1 MGWFLK
7 IVYITTVIITVK
19 NMNYKTLE
27 SSQKSEFTNRHIG
40 LTDSDIDTMIAVCG
54 VKTLDVLINQT
65 VPDNIRLQKDLNLP
79 TAMTESELSE
89 HMRYLARSNTYFKDI
104 IGQGYYGT
112 ITPNVILRN
121 VLENPGWYT
130 AYTPYQP
137 EISQGRLEAI
147 LNFQTMVAD
156 LCGLDI
162 ANASLLDEGTA
173 AAEAMTLARRQ
184 SKSSSNVF
192 FVDNLVH
199 PQTIDILIARAEP
212 LGIEIFVDN
221 RENAKG
227 DYFGA
232 VFQYPATD
240 GSATDLSDIIAS
252 LKAQQTIIAVATDLM
267 ALTLLKSPAEMGA
280 DIAFGSSQRFGV
292 PFGFGGPHAAFF
304 ATHDAFKRVMPGRL
318 VGVSKDSHGNM
329 AYRLTL
335 QTREQHI
342 KREKATSNICT
353 AQVLLAVMAGMYGVY
368 HGANGLKQIATKIHL
383 LARIFAQ
390 GLIDNGITL
399 ATDNFFDTILV
410 ETNEKTTQIH
420 AQAVKNQIN
429 LRHYSNSHIALS
441 FDETCDKNTVK
452 TLWSIFGI
460 HADFDALSEITCI
473 NNHLPQR
480 QTDFMTHAV
489 FNQYHSETEMMRY
502 LRKLMDK
509 DLALDR
515 AMIPLGSCTM
525 KLNAAS
531 EMIPVTL
538 PGFANIHPFR
548 PFDQVSGY
556 LTMIEHLEDYLSDIT
571 GFHAVSL
578 QPNSGA
584 AGEYAGLMAIRGF
597 HHHNGDTHRNICL
610 IPTSA
615 HGTNPASAVMA
626 GMQVIA
632 VGCDD
637 NGNIDMKDL
646 NAKAEHYKNNLS
658 CLMITYPSTHGVFET
673 NIKDICQIIH
683 HHGGRVYMDGANMN
697 AQVGITSPAFIGAD
711 VCHLNLHKTFCIPHG
726 GGGPG
731 VGPIGVTKE
740 LAPFLPGHRALKN
753 APKRH
758 KREYSPVSSAPFG
771 SAAILTISYAYIR
784 MTSYDG
790 LLQSTQAAILS
801 ANYIAKRLEAHYPI
815 LYKGHNGFVAHECI
829 LDIRPI
835 KETTGVSV
843 DDIAKRLAD
852 YGFHAPTMSWPVI
865 GTLMVEP
872 TESESLVE
880 LDRFCDAMIAI
891 KAEIDGIT
899 QGKYTH
905 EHSPL
910 ANAPHTAFSV
920 TGEHWDKPYSRHQAA
935 YPTGYNPNKY
945 WASVGR
951 VDNVYGDRNVIC
963 SCPSMSEY

>member
-1 MGWFLK
+1 
-7 IVYITTVIITVK
+7 
-19 NMNYKTLE
+19 MNYKTLE
-27 SSQKSEFTNRHIG
+27 NNQSHEFTKRHIG
-40 LTDSDIDTMIAVCG
+40 ITDTDIEKMVAVCG
-54 VKTLDVLINQT
+54 VDSLDSLIDKT
-65 VPDNIRLQKDLNLP
+65 VPDTIRSLKNLQLP
-79 TAMTESELSE
+79 KAMTEAELSLY
-89 HMRYLARSNTYFKDI
+89 MRDLAQKNSTFKDM

-147 LNFQTMVAD
+147 LNFQTMIAD

-184 SKSSSNVF
+184 SKSQSNVF
-192 FVDNLVH
+192 FVDSLVH

-212 LGIEIFVDN
+212 LGIEIKIDN
-221 RENAKG
+221 RDMATG

-240 GSATDLSDIIAS
+240 GSIVDLSDIIVQ
-252 LKAQQTIIAVATDLM
+252 LKEKNTIIAVATDLM
-267 ALTLLKSPAEMGA
+267 ALTLLKSPADMGV
-280 DIAFGSSQRFGV
+280 DIAFGTSQRFGV
-292 PFGFGGPHAAFF
+292 PLGYGGPHAAFF

-318 VGVSKDSHGNM
+318 VGVSKDSHGNI

-342 KREKATSNICT
+342 KRDKATSNICT

-368 HGANGLKQIATKIHL
+368 HGSQGLKDIATKIHL
-383 LARIFAQ
+383 LTRIFAHGIKDA
-390 GLIDNGITL
+390 GLKINTEK
-399 ATDNFFDTILV
+399 FFDTLV
-410 ETNEKTTQIH
+410 IETGSNTAQIH
-420 AQAVKNQIN
+420 AESIKHNIN
-429 LRHYSNSHIALS
+429 LRVYSDTQIGIS
-441 FDETCDKNTVK
+441 FDETCNSDTVK
-452 TLWSIFGI
+452 TLWKIFGI
-460 HADFDALSEITCI
+460 TADFDVLAETITFNDALPKRHSE
-473 NNHLPQR
+473 
-480 QTDFMTHAV
+480 FMTHTI
-489 FNQYHSETEMMRY
+489 FNAYHNETDMMRY

-548 PFDQVSGY
+548 PLDQVSGY
-556 LTMIEHLEDYLSDIT
+556 LTMIENLEDYLADIT
-571 GFHAVSL
+571 GFDAVSL

-597 HHHNGDTHRNICL
+597 HHSTGDTHRNICL
-610 IPTSA
+610 IPSSA
-615 HGTNPASAVMA
+615 HGTNPASAIMA

-632 VGCDD
+632 IACDE
-637 NGNIDMKDL
+637 NGNIDVIDL
-646 NAKAEHYKNNLS
+646 KLKAEHHKDNLS

-673 NIKDICQIIH
+673 NIKDICKIIH
-683 HHGGRVYMDGANMN
+683 DCGGRVYMDGANMN
-697 AQVGITSPAFIGAD
+697 AQVGLTSPGLIGAD

-731 VGPIGVTKE
+731 VGPIGVTAE
-740 LAPFLPGHRALKN
+740 LAPFLAGHRHLNN
-753 APKRH
+753 APQRH
-758 KREYSPVSSAPFG
+758 KRTFSPVSAAPFG
-771 SAAILTISYAYIR
+771 SAGILAISYAYIR
-784 MTSYDG
+784 MTSHDG
-790 LLQSTQAAILS
+790 LLQSTKVAILS
-801 ANYIAKRLEAHYPI
+801 ANYIAKRLENFYPI
-815 LYKGHNGFVAHECI
+815 LYKGHHGFVAHECI
-829 LDIRPI
+829 LDTRKI
-835 KETTGVSV
+835 KDETGVTV

-872 TESESLVE
+872 TESEPLSE

-891 KAEIDGIT
+891 KGEIDAIS
-899 QGKYTH
+899 QGQYTH
-905 EHSPL
+905 EQSPL

-920 TGEHWDKPYSRHQAA
+920 MRDNWDKPYSREVAA
-935 YPTGYNPNKY
+935 YPMGKNPSKY

-951 VDNVYGDRNVIC
+951 VDNVYGDRNVMC
-963 SCPSMSEY
+963 SCPSMDSFK